1 MKASNSMRSIYETL
15 SRDKSAV
22 ADSLWVMLQ
31 KEQTTYSGCRDYLQS
46 ASHSRPSPAA
56 ITESDRMQI
65 VDWCYGVVDTLE
77 FDREI
82 VMIAMGLVDRFL
94 SNPSSSS
101 TRYYLQD
108 QLQFQLLALA
118 ALYIAIKTNERA
130 AFSSANFSAM
140 SGGLYSVEDI
150 EATELKVLSSLSW
163 HICAPTSIQ
172 IGNHILSLLLPHHV
186 NLKEESTWGVLLDE
200 VHYQAEYAVR
210 DFYFSPQRPST
221 VAFAAIFNALEVVTI
236 SQVDRQAILA
246 ALMLVISNGDFATS
260 DHLMPATCRLHD
272 LLEYDVIED
281 DPLDTSA
288 RSVDKFLVVNE
299 RGEINCL

>member
-1 MKASNSMRSIYETL
+1 MKASNNSMRSIYETL
-15 SRDKSAV
+15 SRDKAAV
-22 ADSLWVMLQ
+22 AESLWVMLQ

-46 ASHSRPSPAA
+46 ASHSRPSAAA

-94 SNPSSSS
+94 SKSSSA

-108 QLQFQLLALA
+108 QLQFQLLAMA
-118 ALYIAIKTNERA
+118 ALYIAIKTNELA

-150 EATELKVLSSLSW
+150 EATELKILSSLSW
-163 HICAPTSIQ
+163 QICAPTSIQ
-172 IGNHILSLLLPHHV
+172 IGNHILSLLLPYV

-210 DFYFSPQRPST
+210 DYYFSAQRPST

-236 SQVDRQAILA
+236 SQVDRLAILA
-246 ALMLVISNGDFATS
+246 ALMSVISKGDFATS
-260 DHLMPATCRLHD
+260 DHLMPATRRLHD

-288 RSVDKFLVVNE
+288 RSVDKFLVVNK

>member
-1 MKASNSMRSIYETL
+1 MRSIYETL

-22 ADSLWVMLQ
+22 ADSLRVMLQ

-56 ITESDRMQI
+56 ITESDRMHI

-94 SNPSSSS
+94 SKSSSA

-108 QLQFQLLALA
+108 QLQFQLLAMA
-118 ALYIAIKTNERA
+118 ALYIAIKTNELA
-130 AFSSANFSAM
+130 AFSSGANFSAM

-150 EATELKVLSSLSW
+150 EATELKILCGLSW
-163 HICAPTSIQ
+163 HMCAPTSIQ
-172 IGNHILSLLLPHHV
+172 IANHILSLLLPYV
-186 NLKEESTWGVLLDE
+186 NLKEESSTWGVLLDE

-210 DFYFSPQRPST
+210 DYYFSPQRPST

-272 LLEYDVIED
+272 LLEYDVIEE